1 MLSLRIHM
9 LRRYTQTVTDML
21 SELQKTEESLKKF
34 KKGKKGGPMGSSLL
48 VGTTSNERSMSD
60 EDKIRLQVLLD
71 VQGFGQ
77 QLKNCGVPA
86 DTFVPY
92 RNLRDTVQKYE
103 NLLT

>member
-1 MLSLRIHM
+1 MM

-71 VQGFGQ
+71 VKGFGQ
-77 QLKNCGVPA
+77 QVSHHLTGGRGPYSMASCVVAVYLVP
-86 DTFVPY
+86 
-92 RNLRDTVQKYE
+92 
-103 NLLT
+103 